1 MDIAPEPTNVIYLI
15 LLTSNDLYVK
25 LVSNFFSDTDK
36 TPTFAIATQSRGEGG
51 LRDVARTLKQ
61 GCLSSSLISYKK
73 RT

>member
-36 TPTFAIATQSRGEGG
+36 TPTFTIATQSRGEGE

-61 GCLSSSLISYKK
+61 GLLLATPLKP
-73 RT
+73 

>member
-1 MDIAPEPTNVIYLI
+1 MDIAPEPINVIHLL

-36 TPTFAIATQSRGEGG
+36 TPTFTIATQSRAEGE

-61 GCLSSSLISYKK
+61 GLLLATPLKP
-73 RT
+73 